1 MRLIVLLLLFILS
14 NTCIAQI
21 FELRNN
27 GPLSLSSNDS
37 RSANWIDINNDGN
50 LDIFISNGPSFG
62 QNNRVY
68 LGDGNGNWSLDS
80 SLPLSLDMQPSDGA
94 TFADAFNN
102 GFLSAFV
109 ANWYNKKNLFYYRD
123 SLTSYVALNGV
134 APVNTN
140 SNSETG
146 SFGDY
151 DMDGYVDLYVSNS
164 FNVLN
169 NLFYHNN
176 GDGTFTE
183 ISNIGPVND
192 QFSSRSVNWIDYDN
206 DGDQDLFVSNE
217 NNEVNNL
224 YRNDSIGVFTSITLG
239 NIVNDQYSSMSSSW
253 ADYDN
258 DGDFDVFI
266 SNYGQNNQLYRN
278 EGNDS
283 FSVII
288 DTVSL
293 SGGLSFSA
301 SWGDVDND
309 GDLDLF
315 VGNSFSSSAKLNQY
329 FYLNNGDGSFT
340 RNSSDTIAKL
350 QMWNYGNAFGDYD
363 LDGDLDLLTANC
375 HSASEKNYVF
385 TNLSSQNTTNAFV
398 GFECIGTIS
407 NRSAIGT
414 KIRVKANISG
424 NAIWQLREISAQSSY
439 CGQNMLMTHFGLLD
453 ASNVDSLIVEWTN
466 GLTEVFTNL
475 NPNSYYKIIEG
486 QGISVINSISAQ
498 KLDRNEIK
506 IYPNPNN
513 GIFEL
518 DLGQIDSEKIKL
530 SVQKM
535 GGETV
540 YSSEKYLPVK
550 DAKIHLNISQYV
562 KAKGL
567 YILIIE
573 TQNSLLTKKLIID

>member
-1 MRLIVLLLLFILS
+1 MRSIVLLILFNLS
-14 NTCIAQI
+14 NTANAQI

-27 GPLSLSSNDS
+27 GPLSLSNNDS

-50 LDIFISNGPSFG
+50 LDIFITNGPSFG

-80 SLPLSLDMQPSDGA
+80 SLPLSLDNQPSDGA

-102 GFLSAFV
+102 AFLSAFV

-123 SLTSYVALNGV
+123 SITSYVALNGV

-140 SNSETG
+140 SYSETG

-151 DMDGYVDLYVSNS
+151 NRDGYLDLYVSNS

-169 NLFYHNN
+169 NYLYHNN
-176 GDGTFTE
+176 WDGTFTE
-183 ISNIGPVND
+183 INIGIPVTD
-192 QFSSRSVNWIDYDN
+192 QYSSRSVNWIDYDN

-217 NNEVNNL
+217 NNEKNNL
-224 YRNDSIGVFTSITLG
+224 YRNDSNGVFTSINTGPL
-239 NIVNDQYSSMSSSW
+239 INDQFNSMSSSW

-266 SNYGQNNQLYRN
+266 SNYGANNQLYRN

-283 FSVII
+283 FSIVI
-288 DTVSL
+288 DTVGND
-293 SGGLSFSA
+293 GGLSFSA
-301 SWGDVDND
+301 SWADVDMD

-315 VGNSFSSSAKLNQY
+315 VGNAFSSGPKLNAY

-414 KIRVKANISG
+414 KIKVKANING

-466 GLTEVFTNL
+466 GLKEVYTNI

-486 QGISVINSISAQ
+486 QGISVISSLAKQ
-498 KLDRNEIK
+498 EKEQEQIK
-506 IYPNPNN
+506 VYPNPVKNAISIQLNPTFFGYVDIQLMDLNGNN
-513 GIFEL
+513 YRKWHFKEISNSGVISLNVDIDKPGIYL
-518 DLGQIDSEKIKL
+518 LKINNN
-530 SVQKM
+530 
-535 GGETV
+535 
-540 YSSEKYLPVK
+540 
-550 DAKIHLNISQYV
+550 D
-562 KAKGL
+562 
-567 YILIIE
+567 
-573 TQNSLLTKKLIID
+573 NSAVKKLILE